1 MIENKNKIIREA
13 EEKLKKALEEYIDA
27 MDKKS
32 EEEYYPIDVIEE
44 DLVNM
49 QKLVKEVINQTT
61 EDLLNSIS
69 EEKEIV
75 KKNKNIKKRE

>member
-1 MIENKNKIIREA
+1 MIEDKNKIIKEA
-13 EEKLKKALEEYIDA
+13 EEKLRKALKEYVDA

-49 QKLVKEVINQTT
+49 QKLVKGVINQTT

-69 EEKEIV
+69 EEKEIL
-75 KKNKNIKKRE
+75 KKNKNIKKRN

>member
-1 MIENKNKIIREA
+1 MIENKNKIIRKA